1 MYYSFFIHSFVD
13 GDLGCFCV
21 LAIVN
26 STAMD
31 TGVHVSVSIMVFS
44 RYMPRSRFAW
54 SYGSPIFSF

>member
-13 GDLGCFCV
+13 GDLGCFRV

-31 TGVHVSVSIMVFS
+31 TGVRVSVSVMVFS
-44 RYMPRSRFAW
+44 RCMPRSRIAW
-54 SYGSPIFSF
+54 SYGSPMFSF